1 MRLLTNATAYGKLRL
16 SYDGGTGM
24 EPEESTQ
31 NTKEQRQALLL
42 LCRFLSLRLLHRIML
57 ILLSAT
63 GILLSLIARPQ
74 FAPYG
79 IAVICLILP
88 PFISG
93 SYTDSS
99 KKESGN
105 TPLSVLYDRYRYSP
119 IALLSYRVSFLLCS
133 LLLFLWYFLQN
144 SGLLLCGIPLP
155 LLYFAFN
162 LAFYPIASR
171 LLFRYFHHRLMNGSL

>member
-1 MRLLTNATAYGKLRL
+1 
-16 SYDGGTGM
+16 M

-42 LCRFLSLRLLHRIML
+42 LCRFLSLRLLHRFML

-63 GILLSLIARPQ
+63 GILLSLLARPQ

-93 SYTDSS
+93 SYTNGS
-99 KKESGN
+99 KKENGS
-105 TPLSVLYDRYRYSP
+105 TPLSVLYDRYHYSP
-119 IALLSYRVSFLLCS
+119 IAFLSYRVSFLLCS
-133 LLLFLWYFLQN
+133 LLLFCWSFLQN
-144 SGLLLCGIPLP
+144 SELLLFSIPLP
-155 LLYFAFN
+155 LLYLAVNF
-162 LAFYPIASR
+162 AFYPIASQ